1 MRKIRESL
9 EEVGDNCRLE
19 FNPDF
24 PKFLCDLL
32 PRERNSIYLVETSSS
47 QEGLLGQTST
57 EVKLNRP
64 RPCLNFKGTFVVL
77 APLEYFLAV
86 IGMYIM

>member
-1 MRKIRESL
+1 MRKIRGSL

-32 PRERNSIYLVETSSS
+32 PREKNSIYLVETSSS

-57 EVKLNRP
+57 EVKLDRP
-64 RPCLNFKGTFVVL
+64 RPILNFKSTFVVL
-77 APLEYFLAV
+77 TPLEYFFSSNRK
-86 IGMYIM
+86 IF

>member
-24 PKFLCDLL
+24 LNFLCDLL
-32 PRERNSIYLVETSSS
+32 PGEREKFNIYIDKWKQS
-47 QEGLLGQTST
+47 QQKTGYMGIWISGDIWGQTWAKQTLPKILKFLST
-57 EVKLNRP
+57 KI
-64 RPCLNFKGTFVVL
+64 FVV
-77 APLEYFLAV
+77 
-86 IGMYIM
+86 